1 MAIRDRVNRSIES
14 LSDEYGELL
23 VAALKKN
30 LADVGKYASGDL
42 IDTMYYEV
50 KTADGKS
57 LIQLSANSY
66 LRFVDKGRAPGKYPP
81 LSAISRWASIKGISQ
96 RAVFPIARKIA
107 EKGIPATNVIN
118 TTLDEVKRQFLPIYE
133 RNLADIVGVVLVN
146 DIFNQTTTKGRI
158 ISKKKFK

>member
-50 KTADGKS
+50 KSAEGKS
-57 LIQLSANSY
+57 VIQVYANSY
-66 LRFVDKGRAPGKYPP
+66 LRFVDKGRAPGKFPP
-81 LSAISRWASIKGISQ
+81 LWAISKWASIKGISQ

-118 TTLDEVKRQFLPIYE
+118 TTINQVNENFIPTYRQ
-133 RNLADIVGVVLVN
+133 NLADIVGVVLAN
-146 DIFNQTTTKGRI
+146 DIFNQTTTRGTI
-158 ISKKKFK
+158 ISKKLR